1 MEVLEATISCGDL
14 SSHKLSIYVLAVQ
27 VAHDRP
33 RYQGFEILGSGMVP
47 LFDGAAQCKVRN
59 ASHVQ
64 GFEHHG
70 YLLSTL
76 DAIVLEINTSKKML

>member
-14 SSHKLSIYVLAVQ
+14 SSHKLSIDVLAVQ

-33 RYQGFEILGSGMVP
+33 RYQGFETLGSGMVP

-64 GFEHHG
+64 G
-70 YLLSTL
+70 L
-76 DAIVLEINTSKKML
+76 NTMGTSLARLMP